1 MAHVLAV
8 TNMKGGVGKSS
19 TVVCLADT
27 LAARGKGPVLVIDV
41 DTQASSSHSLAGD
54 ECLTTLIKDG
64 LTIDRFL
71 ERRLIKGEPLLLAHF
86 VRREV
91 SNTTVA
97 GKGALNV
104 ALVPSSTNLRLS
116 ERDILHKLT
125 QQNLSLTGIEE
136 RLTATLA
143 TDLAALGKEF
153 NYIIFDCAP
162 GISPL
167 TTAAISCA
175 HLVIVPTIPDFI
187 SLLGLDAFLHS
198 VRRDMTHQSA
208 HRPPQVLITRS
219 QARLK
224 HGWATLWSPSDGR
237 KSKTNTHEEF
247 EDKIRALAKENP
259 KQLGV
264 FKTMLDETP
273 VIPAA
278 MAMGAE
284 HEHTPTYQQKYP
296 SPLNKVLDKLTLEIE
311 EVLT

>member
-1 MAHVLAV
+1 MLAV

-27 LAARGKGPVLVIDV
+27 LAARGRGPVLVIDV
-41 DTQASSSHSLAGD
+41 DTQASSSYSLAGD
-54 ECLTTLIKDG
+54 ECLTALIKDG

-71 ERRLIKGEPLLLAHF
+71 ERRLVKGEALPLAHF
-86 VRREV
+86 VRRQV
-91 SNTTVA
+91 SNTTVS
-97 GKGALNV
+97 GKGSLDV
-104 ALVPSSTNLRLS
+104 ALVASSTNLRLS

-125 QQNLSLTGIEE
+125 RQNLSLTGIEE
-136 RLTATLA
+136 SLTGTLGA
-143 TDLAALGKEF
+143 ELSSLGKEF
-153 NYIIFDCAP
+153 KYIIFDCAP

-175 HLVIVPTIPDFI
+175 NLVIVPTIPDFI
-187 SLLGLDAFLHS
+187 SVLGLDAFLHS

-208 HRPPQVLITRS
+208 HRPPKVLIARS

-237 KSKTNTHEEF
+237 KLKTNTHEDF
-247 EDKIRALAKENP
+247 EAMIRTLAKDNP
-259 KQLGV
+259 EQLSV

-273 VIPAA
+273 ILPAA

-284 HEHTPTYQQKYP
+284 HAHGPTYQQKYP
-296 SPLNKVLDKLTLEIE
+296 SPLNKVLEKLTLEIE
-311 EVLT
+311 EALK

>member
-1 MAHVLAV
+1 
-8 TNMKGGVGKSS
+8 MKGGVGKSS
-19 TVVCLADT
+19 TVVCLADA
-27 LAARGKGPVLVIDV
+27 LAAQGKGPVLVIDV

-54 ECLTTLIKDG
+54 ECLTALIRDG

-71 ERRLIKGEPLLLAHF
+71 ERHLIKGEALPLAHF
-86 VRREV
+86 VRRQV
-91 SNTTVA
+91 SNTTVP
-97 GKGALNV
+97 GKGALDI
-104 ALVPSSTNLRLS
+104 ALVASSTNLRLS
-116 ERDILHKLT
+116 EREILHKLT

-143 TDLAALGKEF
+143 AELAVLAKE
-153 NYIIFDCAP
+153 YRYVIFDCAP

-175 HLVIVPTIPDFI
+175 NLVIVPTIPDFI
-187 SLLGLDAFLHS
+187 SVLGLDAFLHS

-224 HGWATLWSPSDGR
+224 HGWASLWSPSDGR
-237 KSKTNTHEEF
+237 KSKINTHEQF
-247 EDKIRALAKENP
+247 EEKIRKLAKDGP

-273 VIPAA
+273 LIPAA
-278 MAMGAE
+278 LAMGAE
-284 HEHTPTYQQKYP
+284 HEHSPTFQQKYP
-296 SPLNKVLDKLTLEIE
+296 SPLNKALGKLTLEIE
-311 EVLT
+311 EALT

>member
-1 MAHVLAV
+1 
-8 TNMKGGVGKSS
+8 MKGGVGKSS

-27 LAARGKGPVLVIDV
+27 LAARGKGPVLVVDV
-41 DTQASSSHSLAGD
+41 DTQASSSYSLAGD
-54 ECLTTLIKDG
+54 DCLTGLIKDG

-71 ERRLIKGEPLLLAHF
+71 ERRLIKGEALPLAHF
-86 VRREV
+86 VRRQV
-91 SNTTVA
+91 SNTTVS
-97 GKGALNV
+97 GKGALDI
-104 ALVPSSTNLRLS
+104 ALVASSTNLRLS

-136 RLTATLA
+136 LLTATLTA
-143 TDLAALGKEF
+143 ELAGLGEEF
-153 NYIIFDCAP
+153 KYILFDCAP

-175 HLVIVPTIPDFI
+175 NLVVVPTIPDFI
-187 SLLGLDAFLHS
+187 SVLGLDAFLHS

-237 KSKTNTHEEF
+237 KKKTNTHEDF
-247 EDKIRALAKENP
+247 EATIRTLAEDNP
-259 KQLGV
+259 EQLGV
-264 FKTMLDETP
+264 FKSMLDETP

-278 MAMGAE
+278 MEMGAE
-284 HEHTPTYQQKYP
+284 HEHSPTYQQKYP
-296 SPLNKVLDKLTLEIE
+296 SPLNKALEKLTLEIE
-311 EVLT
+311 EALK